1 MARSNGWRQFAVWA
15 IKSSPDMKLFHKLLI
30 FNLLGKGFFLLI
42 FLMLGPYRLRQLS
55 LENTDEQLM
64 QKKSEVLELIRQEG
78 IENFISEENP
88 EEGFGSYNI
97 LKEEYILIEKTS
109 KDQFLADSIFVET
122 RIIEEEEI
130 SYRVYADLIEI
141 EGNTYLLEIGRSLET
156 IEQIERI
163 FFQISIGILVMFL
176 VLSFLMD
183 SAISKRIMGPFNKI
197 IQTKIS
203 RINEPQEFQHQS
215 IPSTTQEFEVL
226 DQAISEM
233 MKRIQKSFNQER
245 VFISHASHELKTPIS
260 VLQSKLEA
268 IFGEEN
274 LSPYQ
279 SEKLMEM
286 QDTLQK
292 MKKSVNALLLLSKVN
307 NAQFLKTEQA
317 DLAKIMEELV
327 EDWGEIAEDKGL
339 KLVKGQLDSCILKDT
354 NYSLC
359 QMMIQNAL
367 SNAVK
372 YASTG
377 GEIRIQGILNQDDY
391 EILIENEGEGIDEN
405 VLEQVRNGLVFLKDV
420 RKENSGFGLQIMHK
434 IALFLGVK
442 IEMRSGD
449 GKTRVSFR
457 FPE

>member
-1 MARSNGWRQFAVWA
+1 
-15 IKSSPDMKLFHKLLI
+15 MKLFHKLLV
-30 FNLLGKGFFLLI
+30 FNVLGKGFFLLI
-42 FLMLGPYRLRQLS
+42 FLMSGPYLLSYLVLKNTDRQLI
-55 LENTDEQLM
+55 
-64 QKKSEVLELIRQEG
+64 QKKVEVLELIQAGG
-78 IENFISEENP
+78 IESFISQDNP

-97 LKEEYILIEKTS
+97 LKEEYILLEKADS
-109 KDQFLADSIFVET
+109 GKMLADSIFVEK

-130 SYRVYADLIEI
+130 SYRVYADLLTIDGER
-141 EGNTYLLEIGRSLET
+141 YLLEIGRSLET
-156 IEQIERI
+156 IEQIETI
-163 FFQISIGILVMFL
+163 FFQISIGILFLFL
-176 VLSFLMD
+176 VFSFLMD

-197 IQTKIS
+197 ILTKIS
-203 RINEPQEFQHQS
+203 RINEPQEFHDQS
-215 IPSTTQEFEVL
+215 IPSTTLEFKVL

-268 IFGEEN
+268 IFGAEN
-274 LSPYQ
+274 LNSFQ

-307 NAQFLKTEQA
+307 NAQFLKKEEV
-317 DLAKIMEELV
+317 DLAQIIEELL

-339 KLVKGQLDSCILKDT
+339 RLVKGQLDPFIFKDT

-372 YASTG
+372 YASG
-377 GEIRIQGILNQDDY
+377 GGKIRIQGVMNQEDY
-391 EILIENEGEGIDEN
+391 EVLIENDGEGIDEKL
-405 VLEQVRNGLVFLKDV
+405 LEQVRNGLVFLKDV
-420 RKENSGFGLQIMHK
+420 RKENSGFGLQIIHK

-442 IEMRSGD
+442 IEIQSGE
-449 GKTRVSFR
+449 GKTLVSFR
-457 FPE
+457 FKKSS

>member
-1 MARSNGWRQFAVWA
+1 
-15 IKSSPDMKLFHKLLI
+15 MKLFHKLLI
-30 FNLLGKGFFLLI
+30 FNLLGKGLFLLI
-42 FLMLGPYRLRQLS
+42 FLMSGPYLLSYLVLKNTDRQLI
-55 LENTDEQLM
+55 
-64 QKKSEVLELIRQEG
+64 QKKAEVLELIQAGG
-78 IENFISEENP
+78 IESFISEENP

-97 LKEEYILIEKTS
+97 LKEEYILLEKAGS
-109 KDQFLADSIFVET
+109 GNFSADSIFVEK

-130 SYRVYADLIEI
+130 SYRVYADLLTINGE
-141 EGNTYLLEIGRSLET
+141 NYLLEIGRSLET
-156 IEQIERI
+156 IEQIETI
-163 FFQISIGILVMFL
+163 FFKISIGILFLFL
-176 VLSFLMD
+176 VFSFLMD

-203 RINEPQEFQHQS
+203 RINEPQEFHDQS
-215 IPSTTQEFEVL
+215 IRSTTREFEVL

-327 EDWGEIAEDKGL
+327 EDWGDIAEDKGL
-339 KLVKGQLDSCILKDT
+339 KLVKGRLDSFIIKDT

-359 QMMIQNAL
+359 QMMIQNAV

-372 YASTG
+372 YASVG
-377 GEIRIQGILNQDDY
+377 GEIKILGISNPEDY
-391 EILIENEGEGIDEN
+391 EVLIENEGEGIDEKL
-405 VLEQVRNGLVFLKDV
+405 LEQVRNGLVFLKDV
-420 RKENSGFGLQIMHK
+420 RKENSGFGLQIIHK

-442 IEMRSGD
+442 IEIESGD
-449 GKTRVSFR
+449 GKTRVSLR
-457 FPE
+457 FPVKE